1 MTRKTFLQLLT
12 LVLGGFAM
20 PLSSSASTR
29 KRAPAFFV
37 GHGSPMNAIETNAF
51 SRSLHELGRSLE
63 KPKAVLVVSAH
74 WTPPY
79 SGVSVHES
87 PDLKYDFFGFPQA
100 LYEVRY
106 PAANAAFLTPSM
118 QRLFPALQVKERGL
132 DHGAWSV
139 LLHLFPDADVPVMQL
154 GIDSGLSLREHFELA
169 KRLRVLRQQGV
180 MIIGSGNVTHNLQK
194 IAMTQD
200 APAAGWALDFDR
212 FVKEAIEKRDFE
224 ALIDFEERNRF
235 ARIAHPTLEHYIPL
249 LYAAGASFDDD
260 ESRFVYEGMEHGSL
274 SMRSWLLS

>member
-1 MTRKTFLQLLT
+1 MTRKTFLRLLA

-29 KRAPAFFV
+29 ERAPAFFV
-37 GHGSPMNAIETNAF
+37 GHGSPMNAVETNAF
-51 SRSLHELGRSLE
+51 TRSLRELGQSLQR
-63 KPKAVLVVSAH
+63 PKAVLVVSAH

-79 SGVSVHES
+79 YGVSVHES
-87 PDLKYDFFGFPQA
+87 PDLIYDFFGFPQA

-106 PAANAAFLTPSM
+106 PAANAAFLTPAM
-118 QRLFPALQVKERGL
+118 QKLLPALQVKERGL

-154 GIDSGLSLREHFELA
+154 GINSTLSLREHFEVGR
-169 KRLRVLRQQGV
+169 RLRVLRQQGV
-180 MIIGSGNVTHNLQK
+180 MIIGSGNVTHNLQAT
-194 IAMTQD
+194 AMAQD
-200 APAAGWALDFDR
+200 APAVGWALDFDR

-224 ALIDFEERNRF
+224 ALIGFEERNSF
-235 ARIAHPTLEHYIPL
+235 ARTAHPTLEHYIPL

-274 SMRSWLLS
+274 SMRSWLLR